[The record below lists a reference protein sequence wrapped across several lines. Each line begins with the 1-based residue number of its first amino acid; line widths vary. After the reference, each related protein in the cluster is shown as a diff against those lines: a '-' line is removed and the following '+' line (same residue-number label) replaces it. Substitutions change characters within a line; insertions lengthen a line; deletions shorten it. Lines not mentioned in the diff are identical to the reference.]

1 VPKKVHFGWLAL
13 AAVSLL
19 ALLTAC
25 GGGGGGVSAEEI
37 LANAAEATLGI
48 ETVQFA
54 IEREG
59 ELPVIESSTGAKFIN
74 ATGFYQAP
82 DTVNAIIR
90 AETSF
95 GVQDFGVIWSP
106 EGNSM
111 TIPGLGTIEIPGDFE
126 FSPATLFQQEGLP
139 SILTEALVDVTLEG
153 EETFEG
159 VEVYHVTG
167 TASGESLTSLTAGA
181 VTVDDMAV
189 DAYVNREIFEVVHI
203 ALTESTGERWLLD
216 LFAYNES
223 VVG

>member
-1 VPKKVHFGWLAL
+1 MPRKAHFGWPTL
-13 AAVSLL
+13 AAVGLL

-25 GGGGGGVSAEEI
+25 GGGGGGLSAAVI
-37 LANAAEATLGI
+37 LANAAQATLET

-59 ELPVIESSTGAKFIN
+59 ELPVIETTTGAKFMT

-82 DTVNAIIR
+82 DTVNAIVR

-111 TIPGLGTIEIPGDFE
+111 TIPGLGTIGIPSEFE
-126 FSPATLFQQEGLP
+126 FSPATLFKQEGLP
-139 SILTEALVDVTLEG
+139 AVLTEALRSATLEG
-153 EETFEG
+153 EETLEG
-159 VEVYHVTG
+159 VEVYHITG
-167 TASGESLTSLTAGA
+167 TASGESLTSLTAG
-181 VTVDDMAV
+181 TIPVDDVAV
-189 DAYVNREIFEVVHI
+189 DAYINRDTFQVVQI
-203 ALTESTGERWLLD
+203 VLTESTGGRWLLD
-216 LFAYNES
+216 LFSYNEP